1 MVSNSLTLESSKVS
15 NLRPELES
23 LITFESFSTFWG
35 QNQLFKSYFCLL
47 SACNHCLQANFQAF
61 LLFFSKTG

>member
-1 MVSNSLTLESSKVS
+1 MCTSEAYLMVSNSLTLESLKVS

-23 LITFESFSTFWG
+23 LIPFGSFSTFWG

-47 SACNHCLQANFQAF
+47 IA
-61 LLFFSKTG
+61 